1 MLSQPATHTISAT
14 ESQVLC
20 CLFTV
25 EPPELHRHELRK
37 TAGPAEGHI
46 SEAKLAVCAFCGS
59 WAVVPV
65 APQEQDRAR
74 RPTEDRMMLEP
85 CKVLQRNAVQQA
97 RIIWE
102 ECI

>member
-1 MLSQPATHTISAT
+1 MISQRATHTISTT

-25 EPPELHRHELRK
+25 EPPELYRHQLRK
-37 TAGPAEGHI
+37 TAAHAEGQI
-46 SEAKLAVCAFCGS
+46 SEEKLPVCAFCGS

-65 APQEQDRAR
+65 APQDRGR
-74 RPTEDRMMLEP
+74 RPAEDRMMLEP